1 MDSLERPL
9 GMRDGGVA
17 GAKPITTALERV
29 ADGALAVAGVALV
42 GMALVEA
49 WQVFARYVLND
60 SPSWTEPVA
69 LLLMS
74 TTMMLGAAVSVRGN
88 RHFGFFVLVESVP
101 ERFAKVLRFIASLV
115 ALAIGLMLT
124 VWSAQML
131 LDAWDYSIA
140 GAPLPQGMVF
150 LPMCVGGALIVLFSL
165 ERMLGGHRPAPTA
178 D

>member
-1 MDSLERPL
+1 
-9 GMRDGGVA
+9 
-17 GAKPITTALERV
+17 
-29 ADGALAVAGVALV
+29 
-42 GMALVEA
+42 MALVEG

-74 TTMMLGAAVSVRGN
+74 TTMMLGAAVGVRGN

-101 ERFAKVLRFIASLV
+101 VRFANVLRHIASLV
-115 ALAIGLMLT
+115 ALAIGVMLA

-131 LDAWDYSIA
+131 SDAWDYPIA
-140 GAPLPQGMVF
+140 GAPLPQGIVF
-150 LPMCVGGALIVLFSL
+150 LPACIGGALIALFSL
-165 ERMLGGHRPAPTA
+165 ERMLDLARPTRSG